1 MMAKWKPIKMKIR
14 LVSPEEAEACWNIRN
29 RSIRQGCQTSYS
41 QEVLTAWTPEEMP
54 EGYRVVIKENP
65 FFAVDITNVGLVATG
80 YLDVSAG
87 SVEAIFTLPDF
98 TGKGLASQIITA
110 IKNEARS
117 RGFKQLTLCATPN
130 AQTFYERHG
139 FHFIQQ
145 NISPSRLIP
154 EGLPCIDMAINL

>member
-1 MMAKWKPIKMKIR
+1 MRREQNRATAGVPLFRDEKLVALVGVDDVRKIH
-14 LVSPEEAEACWNIRN
+14 
-29 RSIRQGCQTSYS
+29 
-41 QEVLTAWTPEEMP
+41 AWTPEEMP